1 MRFLPAWTLFATLLL
16 PSLHATDF
24 HLVRA
29 IGSGESIPNQTGTLD
44 SFPGPCVALSHHG
57 LCFRAL
63 NQSRETGI
71 YWIRENKLIPLVQR
85 DTQLSESSGTY
96 KGSIEPR
103 VFGEYAVLKAGT
115 SEGLGIFV
123 AYGKGIQQIADK
135 TTTIPG
141 TDKIFS
147 GFFSPPTI
155 SSEGVAFIGDDG
167 DEGRAVYWKSFDAPL
182 ILVARAGQAAPGSD
196 AKFSGHFTGVS
207 AYGDAL
213 AFIGNWED
221 KGSGIYRYK
230 EGTISP
236 LVDVSTPI
244 PGSAETFIGF
254 GSNFCYDKNGITFRG
269 NGPNGLNGIYRLL
282 AIGVVRVA
290 DSGMTIPERS
300 DTFTGFDL
308 PNSSYSGVAFRGR
321 GPDGF
326 HGVYYRSA
334 PDQPVEKVLATGDT
348 LDGKEV
354 TEVRLG
360 PGDGMMDTG
369 FAIAVDFKDET
380 SAIYLV
386 STDPAMVASLTL
398 DEQAESAPASTS
410 AGAPATAKPTYASIP
425 PDRIYEFIKD
435 ITLNWSST
443 SRNRVAKS
451 QFQVYF
457 NDTTG
462 KLRDPFF
469 AAIEDINAALGYE
482 KFLPQLTTKTTLE
495 EGHVLVYLGPY
506 DDTRRLLRE
515 AGGRGGSFDQSW
527 SGWFWWDADE
537 AISKAVVGMA
547 IERLSSNTFP
557 YYLRESLLTSLGYSG
572 HSRVFANSVFATT
585 DRSKADPNVSPI
597 SDLDRVILRF
607 CDVHLATD
615 SSRGDMRKT
624 VAENW
629 LDFAQQ
635 EDKKQ

>member
-1 MRFLPAWTLFATLLL
+1 MRSLTAWTLFAALLL
-16 PSLHATDF
+16 PSLHATNF

-29 IGSGESIPNQTGTLD
+29 IGSGEPVPNQNLTLD
-44 SFPGPCVALSHHG
+44 SFPGPCVVLSNHG

-63 NQSRETGI
+63 NSARETGI
-71 YWIRENKLIPLVQR
+71 YWIRENQLIPLVLR
-85 DTQLSESSGTY
+85 DTPLSDSSGTY

-103 VFGEYAVLKAGT
+103 VFGEYAVLKAGA

-123 AYGKGIQQIADK
+123 AYDKGIQQIADK
-135 TTTIPG
+135 TTAIPG
-141 TDKIFS
+141 IDKTFS
-147 GFFSPPTI
+147 GFFSPPCI

-167 DEGRAVYWKSFDAPL
+167 DAGRAVYWKSFDAPL
-182 ILVARAGQAAPGSD
+182 IQVARAGQEAPGSE
-196 AKFSGHFTGVS
+196 ATFSGHFTGVS

-213 AFIGNWED
+213 AFIGDWED

-230 EGTISP
+230 DGHISP
-236 LVDVSTPI
+236 LVDVSTTI
-244 PGSAETFIGF
+244 PGSTDTFIGF

-282 AIGVVRVA
+282 PIGVVRVA
-290 DSGMTIPERS
+290 DSGMTIPGRS

-308 PNSSYSGVAFRGR
+308 PNSSNSGVAFRGR

-326 HGVYYRSA
+326 HGIYYRTA
-334 PDQPVEKVLATGDT
+334 PDQPVEKVLATGDS
-348 LDGKEV
+348 LEGKEV
-354 TEVRLG
+354 TDVRLG
-360 PGDGMMDTG
+360 PGDGMTDTG
-369 FAIAVDFKDET
+369 FAIAVDFQDET

-386 STDPAMVASLTL
+386 STDPARVASLTL
-398 DEQAESAPASTS
+398 NQPSKNPPASNP
-410 AGAPATAKPTYASIP
+410 AGDPANPRPTYASIP

-435 ITLNWSST
+435 ITLNWRTT
-443 SRNRVAKS
+443 SRSRVAKS

-469 AAIEDINAALGYE
+469 AAIEDINSAFGYE

-515 AGGRGGSFDQSW
+515 AGGRGGSFDESW
-527 SGWFWWDADE
+527 SGWFWWDEDE

-547 IERLSSNTFP
+547 IERLTSNTFP
-557 YYLRESLLTSLGYSG
+557 YHLRESLLTSLGYSG
-572 HSRVFANSVFATT
+572 YSNVFANSVFAVTN
-585 DRSKADPNVSPI
+585 RSQADPKVSPI
-597 SDLDRVILRF
+597 SDLDRVVLRF

-615 SSRGDMRKT
+615 SSQSDMRKI
-624 VAENW
+624 VAEKW
-629 LDFAQQ
+629 PDFAQQ
-635 EDKKQ
+635 EDKKP